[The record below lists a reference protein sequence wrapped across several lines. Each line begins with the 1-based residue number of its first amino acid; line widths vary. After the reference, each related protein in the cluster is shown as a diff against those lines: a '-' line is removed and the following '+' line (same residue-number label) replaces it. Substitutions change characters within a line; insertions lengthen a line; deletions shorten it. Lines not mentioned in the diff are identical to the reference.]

1 MQAMGDWADEIPAFA
16 IALARDFWP
25 GPMTLILNRSSL
37 AQDFITGGQ
46 NSVGIRVP
54 DHVVALALLNAF
66 HELGGKG
73 VAAPSANR
81 FGHVSP
87 TTAQAVK
94 DELGSYLIEQDQIL
108 DGGPCAV
115 GLEST
120 IIDCTGDVPKI
131 LRPGAITAEMITVS
145 TGLEVLDST
154 GTSIRTSGSL
164 DAHYAPAALVLLD
177 QQPLAGQGF
186 IALATTASP
195 KDVIRLASPKNDIE
209 FAQSLYAS
217 LRKADELGLSHVVIE
232 QPTGSGIAVA
242 IRDRL
247 MRAANGR

>member
-1 MQAMGDWADEIPAFA
+1 
-16 IALARDFWP
+16 
-25 GPMTLILNRSSL
+25 
-37 AQDFITGGQ
+37 
-46 NSVGIRVP
+46 
-54 DHVVALALLNAF
+54 
-66 HELGGKG
+66 
-73 VAAPSANR
+73 
-81 FGHVSP
+81 
-87 TTAQAVK
+87 
-94 DELGSYLIEQDQIL
+94 
-108 DGGPCAV
+108 
-115 GLEST
+115 
-120 IIDCTGDVPKI
+120 
-131 LRPGAITAEMITVS
+131 MITVS

-232 QPTGSGIAVA
+232 QPAGSGIAVA